1 MTYRDIDT
9 SAQADPGPV
18 RTPGL
23 PPDVG
28 RLTIS
33 CHDRPGIVAAVAG
46 FLAEQGANLI
56 HADQH
61 SSDAEGGRF
70 FMRIE
75 FHLETLESRQQELA
89 ALFEQTVAQRFQMR
103 WQITRESEP
112 KTVALFVSKSDHC
125 LLDILWRWRRHDLPM
140 NLAMIVSNHDSLR
153 PDAEAFG
160 IDFHHVP
167 MDRHAAG
174 EEQMLDLVKAGHV
187 ELGVLARYMRV
198 LSPRFLEHAG
208 CPFINIHHSFLPAF
222 AGADPYAQA
231 HQRGVKLVGAT
242 AHYVTAEL
250 DAGPILA
257 QDVVA
262 VGHRE
267 TVADLR
273 RVGADVE
280 RAVLAQ
286 AVKWHLEDRVLLDG
300 HRTVVFR

>member
-1 MTYRDIDT
+1 MT
-9 SAQADPGPV
+9 SPAADETAPL
-18 RTPGL
+18 RR
-23 PPDVG
+23 DVG
-28 RLTIS
+28 RMTIA
-33 CHDRPGIVAAVAG
+33 CRDRPGIVAAVAA
-46 FLAEQGANLI
+46 FFSEQGANLI

-61 SSDAEGGRF
+61 SSDPEGGRF
-70 FMRIE
+70 FMRLE
-75 FHLETLESRQQELA
+75 FHVEGLEGRRHELA
-89 ALFEQTVAQRFQMR
+89 EAFEQSVGERFGMR
-103 WQITRESEP
+103 WQLTREAEA

-125 LLDILWRWRRHDLPM
+125 LLDLLWRWRRHDLPM
-140 NLAMIVSNHDSLR
+140 KLALIVSNHDSLR
-153 PDAEAFG
+153 GDAEAFG
-160 IDFHHVP
+160 VDFHHVP
-167 MDRHAAG
+167 MDDHSAG
-174 EEQMLDLVKAGHV
+174 EQKMLELVKERGV

-198 LSPRFLEHAG
+198 LSSGFLERAG
-208 CPFINIHHSFLPAF
+208 FPFINIHHSFLPAF

-231 HQRGVKLVGAT
+231 HRRGVKLVGAT

-273 RVGADVE
+273 RLGADVE

-286 AVKWHLEDRVLLDG
+286 AVKWQLEDRVLLDG

>member
-1 MTYRDIDT
+1 M
-9 SAQADPGPV
+9 PEPV
-18 RTPGL
+18 PGL
-23 PPDVG
+23 RPDVG

-33 CHDRPGIVAAVAG
+33 CSDRPGIVAAVAG

-61 SSDAEGGRF
+61 SSDPEGGRF
-70 FMRIE
+70 FMRLE
-75 FHLETLESRQQELA
+75 FHLGALEARQDEVA
-89 ALFEQTVAQRFQMR
+89 ALFDRAVAEQFQMS
-103 WQITRESEP
+103 WQLTRESEP
-112 KTVALFVSKSDHC
+112 KTVALFVSKTDHC
-125 LLDILWRWRRHDLPM
+125 LLDILWRRRRNELPM

-153 PDAEAFG
+153 SDAEAFG
-160 IDFHHVP
+160 IPFHHVP
-167 MDRHAAG
+167 MDEHAAG
-174 EEQMLDLVKAGHV
+174 EESMLDLVEQGGV

-198 LSPRFLEHAG
+198 LSSSFLERAG

-222 AGADPYAQA
+222 AGADPYTRAY
-231 HQRGVKLVGAT
+231 QRGVKLVGAT

-273 RVGADVE
+273 RLGADVE

-300 HRTVVFR
+300 DRTVIFR

>member
-1 MTYRDIDT
+1 MTLP
-9 SAQADPGPV
+9 AE

-23 PPDVG
+23 RPDVG

-46 FLAEQGANLI
+46 FFAEQGANLI

-61 SSDAEGGRF
+61 SSDPEGGRF
-70 FMRIE
+70 FMRLE
-75 FHLETLESRQQELA
+75 FHLDALESRRQELA
-89 ALFEQTVAQRFQMR
+89 ALFDEKVAGSFRMR
-103 WQITRESEP
+103 WQISLESEP
-112 KTVALFVSKSDHC
+112 KTVALLVSKSDHC
-125 LLDILWRWRRHDLPM
+125 LLDLLWRRRRNELPM

-153 PDAEAFG
+153 SDAEAFG
-160 IDFHHVP
+160 VDFHHVP
-167 MDRHAAG
+167 MDNHDAG
-174 EEQMLDLVKAGHV
+174 ERQMLDLITSRGI

-198 LSPRFLEHAG
+198 LSSRFLERAG

-273 RVGADVE
+273 RLGADVE

>member
-1 MTYRDIDT
+1 MAE
-9 SAQADPGPV
+9 SSS
-18 RTPGL
+18 GL
-23 PPDVG
+23 RADVG

-33 CHDRPGIVAAVAG
+33 CDDRPGIVAAVAG

-61 SSDAEGGRF
+61 STDPEGGRF
-70 FMRIE
+70 FMRLE
-75 FHLETLESRQQELA
+75 FHLEALEARQSEVA
-89 ALFEQTVAQRFQMR
+89 ALFDRTVAEQFQLS
-103 WQITRESEP
+103 WQLSREAEP
-112 KTVALFVSKSDHC
+112 KTVALFVSKTDHC
-125 LLDILWRWRRHDLPM
+125 LLDILWRWRRRELPM

-153 PDAEAFG
+153 GDAEAFG
-160 IDFHHVP
+160 IDFHHIP
-167 MDRHAAG
+167 MDEHAAG
-174 EEQMLDLVKAGHV
+174 EEAMLELVKERGI

-198 LSPRFLEHAG
+198 LSASFLERAG

-222 AGADPYAQA
+222 AGADPYARA
-231 HQRGVKLVGAT
+231 YQRGVKLVGAT

-267 TVADLR
+267 TVPDLR
-273 RVGADVE
+273 RLGADVE

-300 HRTVVFR
+300 DRTVVFR

>member
-1 MTYRDIDT
+1 M
-9 SAQADPGPV
+9 PEPV
-18 RTPGL
+18 PGL
-23 PPDVG
+23 RPDVG

-33 CHDRPGIVAAVAG
+33 CNDRPGIVAAVAG

-61 SSDAEGGRF
+61 SSDPEGGRF
-70 FMRIE
+70 FMRLE
-75 FHLETLESRQQELA
+75 FHLGALEARQDEVA
-89 ALFEQTVAQRFQMR
+89 ALFDRAVAEQFQMS
-103 WQITRESEP
+103 WQLTRESEP
-112 KTVALFVSKSDHC
+112 KTVALFVSKTDHC
-125 LLDILWRWRRHDLPM
+125 LLDILWRRRRNELPM

-153 PDAEAFG
+153 SDAEAFG
-160 IDFHHVP
+160 IPFHHVP
-167 MDRHAAG
+167 MDEHAAG
-174 EEQMLDLVKAGHV
+174 EEAMLDLVKQGGV

-198 LSPRFLEHAG
+198 LSSSFLERAG

-222 AGADPYAQA
+222 AGADPYTRAY
-231 HQRGVKLVGAT
+231 QRGVKLVGAT

-273 RVGADVE
+273 RLGADVE

-300 HRTVVFR
+300 DRTVIFR